1 MNANERLDEMKRCIA
16 TMESALC
23 NEINADI
30 FAFELEKQTVR
41 DKYKV
46 LVQKEE
52 ADNLAKKTRLD
63 GLCKKAEALVN
74 GIDRKI
80 FVKQQKNVNPV
91 PDATASD
98 PDAVLDELKTE
109 LDTLEDTVLPAGL
122 RRLADSIY
130 YNLNSKYKQS
140 NVDRILRLYET
151 MQKLNSCNGLDAELI
166 AAKNALAT
174 AEAGELSIIDKK
186 IAEMKERRINEYVS
200 SLITKALSI

>member
-23 NEINADI
+23 NGINADI

-91 PDATASD
+91 PDAT
-98 PDAVLDELKTE
+98 
-109 LDTLEDTVLPAGL
+109 
-122 RRLADSIY
+122 RRS
-130 YNLNSKYKQS
+130 
-140 NVDRILRLYET
+140 T
-151 MQKLNSCNGLDAELI
+151 
-166 AAKNALAT
+166 
-174 AEAGELSIIDKK
+174 
-186 IAEMKERRINEYVS
+186 
-200 SLITKALSI
+200 